1 MNTRVNSPVRSRA
14 QLLALLPGFV
24 VLVVA
29 ACSTVGAN
37 AVAGPG
43 AGAASAGVLRVLGS
57 ANEEYVR
64 GVVRSFQEET
74 GIRTSYERLSAGDAL
89 IRLKSEAMAP
99 SFSVWWGSSAENYIA
114 ADADGLL
121 AAYRPRGSGVLPRKY
136 VDRDGHWTGIYVG
149 ALAFAINRD
158 ALASRGLPEPTS
170 WAELVNPRYQRLVA
184 VGHPATSGTGYA
196 ALATMMQLRGKSID
210 DGFKYARA
218 LHENVALYTR
228 EGATPA
234 KLACSQVAIGIAFSH
249 DIEAARQ
256 DACDSVEMVFPSEG
270 TGYEIGAMA
279 LLKNAPEPELAKR
292 FMDWAISPRA
302 QELGPLFTAYQ
313 IPTHPDAKV
322 PARAVRL
329 ASVNTIDYD
338 FAWAGEHREMLANR
352 FSALIM
358 PIPSSPDLPK

>member
-1 MNTRVNSPVRSRA
+1 
-14 QLLALLPGFV
+14 
-24 VLVVA
+24 VA
-29 ACSTVGAN
+29 
-37 AVAGPG
+37 P
-43 AGAASAGVLRVLGS
+43 AGVLRVLGS

-114 ADADGLL
+114 ADAAGLL
-121 AAYRPRGSGVLPRKY
+121 ASYRPRGSGVLPRKY
-136 VDRDGHWTGIYVG
+136 VDPDGHWTGIYVG
-149 ALAFAINRD
+149 ALALAVNRD
-158 ALASRGLPEPTS
+158 ALAMRGLPEPTS

-196 ALATMMQLRGKSID
+196 ALATIMQLHGKSVE

-218 LHENVALYTR
+218 LHQNVALYTR

-256 DACDSVEMVFPSEG
+256 DGCDRVDMVFPSEG

-279 LLKNAPEPELAKR
+279 LLKNAPEAELAKR
-292 FMDWAISPRA
+292 FMDWAITPRA

-322 PARAVRL
+322 PGRAVRL
-329 ASVNTIDYD
+329 ASINTIDYD
-338 FAWAGEHREMLANR
+338 FVWAGEHRETLANR